1 MDAEDAGDA
10 ARGTLCCTLV
20 DRRSSVPLAD
30 ARVTCVL
37 GSGIVQVDTD
47 ARGEFRATF
56 PEGVYEL
63 IISSRGELSLMLRG
77 VGILAG
83 HTQHLTRALT
93 PGEEAEEGLP
103 SAAIGG
109 YLVDR
114 LNHPLVDAAI
124 TAIAHDGKQT
134 YTAKSDKFG
143 AFIIHAVQ
151 PGTYDLS
158 VRTVQRTLAS
168 ERITIATERTF
179 YRWDQRL
186 LVS

>member
-1 MDAEDAGDA
+1 
-10 ARGTLCCTLV
+10 
-20 DRRSSVPLAD
+20 
-30 ARVTCVL
+30 VL

-134 YTAKSDKFG
+134 YTAKSDTFG
-143 AFIIHAVQ
+143 AFLIHAVQ
-151 PGTYDLS
+151 PARWRANASRLRPNEPSIGGIS
-158 VRTVQRTLAS
+158 ACSSPEAPRRTVSRS
-168 ERITIATERTF
+168 GR
-179 YRWDQRL
+179 
-186 LVS
+186 